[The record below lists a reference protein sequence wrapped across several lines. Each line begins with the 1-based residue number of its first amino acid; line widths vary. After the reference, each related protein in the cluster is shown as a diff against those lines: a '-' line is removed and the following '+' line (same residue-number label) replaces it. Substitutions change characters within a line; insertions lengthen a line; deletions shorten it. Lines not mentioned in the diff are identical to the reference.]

1 MSYCNN
7 LDHKN
12 KTLHMCSALIIL
24 SNRLSDEI
32 SSALTFVHVNIL
44 LKQNGQTIV
53 ACNVDLRHINM
64 QRPSPASIMSEDGI
78 EKSVTMITVWHDE
91 ACRLITNGDSEGR
104 IFLSCPHTNNGFF
117 FLLIPVFYCLKI
129 SFQVSLNTIRCNFTR

>member
-64 QRPSPASIMSEDGI
+64 HRPSPASVMSEGGI
-78 EKSVTMITVWHDE
+78 EKSVTRITVWHHE
-91 ACRLITNGDSEGR
+91 ACRVMKDCDSEDVFFYPALTR
-104 IFLSCPHTNNGFF
+104 IMDSFSCSSLFF
-117 FLLIPVFYCLKI
+117 IV
-129 SFQVSLNTIRCNFTR
+129 